1 VRSRKNQRLLLV
13 TVAVGLV
20 GAATALVL
28 SALDENIAFFAGP
41 AELKAGELEVG
52 KRLRLGGLVVQDS
65 VVYGDQGHVS
75 FQLTDEAAAVDV
87 TYHGVL
93 PDLFREGQGIVAV
106 GTLTPSGRFRADEVL
121 AKHDEGYMPPEVTEA
136 LERAGQ
142 LDHAGG
148 GGGGTTP

>member
-1 VRSRKNQRLLLV
+1 MRSRKNQRLLLV

-28 SALDENIAFFAGP
+28 TALDENIAFFAGP
-41 AELKAGELEVG
+41 SELSAGELEPG

-65 VVYGDQGHVS
+65 VVHGDDGNVT
-75 FQLTDEAAAVDV
+75 FQLTDEAATIDV
-87 TYHGVL
+87 SYRGML

-106 GTLTPSGRFRADEVL
+106 GTLTPNGRFQADEVL
-121 AKHDEGYMPPEVTEA
+121 AKHDENYMPPEVTEA

-142 LDHAGG
+142 LNHAGG
-148 GGGGTTP
+148 GDAQP

>member
-1 VRSRKNQRLLLV
+1 VRSRKNQRLLLI

-20 GAATALVL
+20 GAATALIL

-41 AELKAGELEVG
+41 SELKAGELEPG

-65 VVYGDQGHVS
+65 VVYGDDGEVT

-87 TYHGVL
+87 RYHGVL
-93 PDLFREGQGIVAV
+93 PDLFREGQGIVAI
-106 GTLTPSGRFRADEVL
+106 GTLTPRGRFEADEVL
-121 AKHDEGYMPPEVTEA
+121 AKHDENYMPPEVTEA

-142 LDHAGG
+142 FDHAGG
-148 GGGGTTP
+148 GAAKP

>member
-28 SALDENIAFFAGP
+28 TALDENIAFFAGP
-41 AELKAGELEVG
+41 SELKAGELEPG
-52 KRLRLGGLVVQDS
+52 KRLRLGGLVVEDS
-65 VVYGDQGHVS
+65 VVYGDEGQVT
-75 FQLTDEAAAVDV
+75 FQLTDEAAAIDV
-87 TYHGVL
+87 HYQGVL

-106 GTLTPSGRFRADEVL
+106 GTLTPRGRFRADEVL
-121 AKHDEGYMPPEVTEA
+121 AKHDENYMPPEVTEA

-142 LDHAGG
+142 LNHADGG
-148 GGGGTTP
+148 ATRP

>member
-1 VRSRKNQRLLLV
+1 MRSRKNQRLLLV
-13 TVAVGLV
+13 TVAVGLM